1 MKNFGRKMLGLLLA
15 ISMLCAILPVA
26 VMASMSTITSTDGGY
41 MKFEETDR
49 SDRFLG
55 FQSSESSNANMSG
68 GKYQLEWNS
77 SRAVGGDLQ
86 FDVNIPETG
95 NYKIWVHGGTSNSE
109 YSSPSALIIDKEWSN
124 NTYTAGTVLNWET
137 ITGSKTESGMNI
149 PTAYH
154 MVTAYLTA
162 GTHTIDYYLTA
173 KRASN
178 GGTHWV
184 GVFDFMLIIPEV
196 GYDDWTPS
204 ITGLPTERTYNKN
217 FNADGYAWFQA
228 EDYSAR
234 SGFGNSVSNANFVG
248 GTAYGLANTNA
259 GTYYVDYYMN
269 VPRTA
274 KYDVWV
280 NGTDPSY
287 EWCSPAKLLID
298 GTEYATN
305 PMSDRLSQSAYI
317 FQWRKTT
324 ITLTAGK
331 HNLRYLIN
339 ESRSAG
345 TTYYIGILDVIC
357 IVPNSWGWTNSLTPP
372 VKPATSKNAWIEAE
386 TATSGFTSKPS
397 RAEFSAGTTYQL
409 ATQNAPANAEDGHY
423 VEYDVNLQAGTY
435 DIYFRGCD
443 DLFGGNYIS
452 NATAYVDGVE
462 KEYTEVLNEGWGN
475 QEFATSLS
483 NYAHGWVKVSNVSLT
498 DDTHTLRWAYLTKP
512 VGNGSWYLGGLDCIA
527 VLPSGTPFTPTK
539 NNPTNTKLDYDIAV
553 ALSDVN
559 LSGVTEDITLPST
572 LADGTAVT
580 WSSSNTSVIAN
591 DGTVTRPVGIDATV
605 TLTATASEYSKD
617 FTVTVSS
624 LTAYYDNAWIEGEN
638 YTRSNYT
645 STKSDDNCD
654 VAFSGNA
661 ILKLASDTVQGYSE
675 YDVNLEAGSYDIYFR
690 GGDNFNSGTWTSNV
704 TPSIDGTVKEYTQ
717 VAYEGWPKW
726 NGANNNYD
734 QGWVKVSNVSFAKG
748 THTLRWEYLDSRASG
763 STFYIGGLDC
773 IAVVPAGTQFAPIAN
788 NIANTKLDYDIA
800 VALLGENLA
809 GVTEDLTLPSTL
821 ADGTAVTWS
830 SSNTN
835 FIANDGT
842 VTRPENTDA
851 NVTLTATAGG
861 YSKEIAVTVTAV
873 TAYHDNAWIEGE
885 NYTRSNY
892 TSTKSDDNCNVAL
905 SGNSMLK
912 LSDASKQGY
921 SEYDVNLAAG
931 TYDIYFRGGD
941 NFNGGTWTSNVTPS
955 IDGTVKAYTQVV
967 YEGWPKW
974 NDKTDQYDQGWVK
987 ISGVELTEDT
997 HTIRWEY
1004 LDSRAASTTYYAGGL
1019 DCIAV
1024 VPADTAFTPIAN
1036 NIANTKLDYYIAL
1049 AFSDEDLTN
1058 VTENLTLPSILADGT
1073 AVTWSSDNTAVIAN
1087 DGTVTRPENI
1097 DAVVTLTATA
1107 GGYEKEIEV
1116 TVANVVA
1123 FYRAAWIEG
1132 ENYTRSNYTTTKS
1145 DTNCDI
1151 TFSGNKILKL
1161 ESTTLQGYSEYD
1173 VNLQTG
1179 TYDIYFRG
1187 SDNFNNGT
1195 WTSNV
1200 TPSVDGTVKAYTQ
1213 VAYEGWPKWD
1223 GATKNYDQGW
1233 VKVSGVELSEGTHT
1247 LRWEYLDSRVSS
1259 STYYLGGLDCIAVVP
1274 AGTAFTPIEKNITD
1288 TKLDY
1293 ILSTL
1298 LVGEDLDNITGNI
1311 TLPTT
1316 LSDGTVVS
1324 WTSSNTAII
1333 TNGGAV
1339 TQPAGRDAV
1348 VTLTATAD
1356 GYSKSITVTV
1366 KEIDP
1371 YEITDFAISGSC
1383 VAGGTV
1389 TATVKVRRQ
1398 DNLKGQANFI
1408 LAIYKED
1415 GKLGDMIA
1423 NAVSEK
1429 ALSDTATTFNCSV
1442 TIDPSEEGTLFARAF
1457 LWTDFMHL
1465 KPLTDL
1471 NAIE

>member
-1 MKNFGRKMLGLLLA
+1 MKNFGRKMLGIILA

-26 VMASMSTITSTDGGY
+26 VMAEPTTDGHY
-41 MKFEETDR
+41 IKLEEADNVGR
-49 SDRFLG
+49 DG
-55 FQSSESSNANMSG
+55 FSQDNSVAAMSG
-68 GKYQLEWNS
+68 GKVRVNWNT
-77 SRAVGGDLQ
+77 GGGYLT
-86 FDVNIPETG
+86 FSVNIPETG
-95 NYKIWVHGGTSNSE
+95 NYDIWVRGGTSNNN
-109 YSSPSALIIDKEWSN
+109 YVSPSKLVLDD
-124 NTYTAGTVLNWET
+124 TTDLNWET
-137 ITGSKTESGMNI
+137 ISGSKQETSMNF

-154 MVTAYLTA
+154 CVTTNLTA
-162 GTHTIDYYLTA
+162 GTHTIKYVLTSA
-173 KRASN
+173 RPSDSTNYA
-178 GGTHWV
+178 GA
-184 GVFDFMLIIPEV
+184 FDFMLIIPVV
-196 GYDDWTPS
+196 GYDWTPS
-204 ITGLPTERTYNKN
+204 ADGLPTERTYNKN
-217 FNADGYAWFQA
+217 FNADGYGWFQA

-234 SGFGNSVSNANFVG
+234 NGFGSSVSNENFVG
-248 GTAYGLANTNA
+248 GTAYGLANANS
-259 GTYYVDYYMN
+259 GTYYVDFYMN

-280 NGTDPSY
+280 NGTDPDY
-287 EWCSPAKLLID
+287 EWCSPAKLVID
-298 GTEYATN
+298 GTEYTTN
-305 PMSDRLSQSAYI
+305 AISSRLSQSSYI
-317 FQWRKTT
+317 FQWRKAT

-339 ESRSAG
+339 ASRSAG
-345 TTYYIGILDVIC
+345 STYYIGVLDVIC
-357 IVPNSWGWTNSLTPP
+357 IVPNSWGWTYSLTPP

-386 TATSGFTSKPS
+386 SASEGFTSRPD
-397 RAEFSAGTTYQL
+397 RAEFSAGTTYYL
-409 ATQNAPANAEDGHY
+409 AAQSDPEVAADGHY
-423 VEYDVNLQAGTY
+423 VEYDVNLQAGSY

-443 DLFGGNYIS
+443 DLFGGNYMS

-462 KEYTEVLNEGWGN
+462 KEYTQVLNEGWGN
-475 QEFATSLS
+475 AFGSSLA

-512 VGNGSWYLGGLDCIA
+512 VNNANYYLGGLDCIA
-527 VLPSGTPFTPTK
+527 VVPAGTPFTPTK
-539 NNPTNTKLDYDIAV
+539 NNPTNTKLDYYMSLL
-553 ALSDVN
+553 LSDVN
-559 LSGVTEDITLPST
+559 TAGVTEDITLPST

-591 DGTVTRPVGIDATV
+591 DGTVARPTGIDATV

-624 LTAYYDNAWIEGEN
+624 LTAYYDSAWIEGEN

-690 GGDNFNSGTWTSNV
+690 GGDNFNGGTWTSNV

-748 THTLRWEYLDSRASG
+748 THTLRWEYLDSRTSNP
-763 STFYIGGLDC
+763 TYYIGGLDC

-800 VALLGENLA
+800 VSLIGENLA

-873 TAYHDNAWIEGE
+873 TAYHDSAWIEGE
-885 NYTRSNY
+885 NQTRGAF
-892 TSTKSDDNCNVAL
+892 TSKPSRDEF
-905 SGNSMLK
+905 SGGK
-912 LSDASKQGY
+912 GY
-921 SEYDVNLAAG
+921 QLATQNAPSSAEDGHYVEYDINLATG
-931 TYDIYFRGGD
+931 SYDIYFRAVD
-941 NFNGGTWTSNVTPS
+941 DAFALNSSKTASYMSDAHIYV
-955 IDGTVKAYTQVV
+955 DGTEKV
-967 YEGWPKW
+967 YANIKDEGWGKDFTTSLA
-974 NDKTDQYDQGWVK
+974 NYAHGWLKV
-987 ISGVELTEDT
+987 SGVELTEAT
-997 HTIRWEY
+997 HTLRLAY
-1004 LDSRAASTTYYAGGL
+1004 LAKATGNTSWYFGGL

-1024 VPADTAFTPIAN
+1024 VPAGTAFTPKAN

-1097 DAVVTLTATA
+1097 DATVTLTATA

-1259 STYYLGGLDCIAVVP
+1259 STYYLGGLDCIAIVP
-1274 AGTAFTPIEKNITD
+1274 SGTAFTPIEKNITD

-1324 WTSSNTAII
+1324 WTSSNTAVI

-1356 GYSKSITVTV
+1356 GYSKEITVTV

-1429 ALSDTATTFNCSV
+1429 ALSDTATTFNCSIS
-1442 TIDPSEEGTLFARAF
+1442 IDPSEEGTLFARAF